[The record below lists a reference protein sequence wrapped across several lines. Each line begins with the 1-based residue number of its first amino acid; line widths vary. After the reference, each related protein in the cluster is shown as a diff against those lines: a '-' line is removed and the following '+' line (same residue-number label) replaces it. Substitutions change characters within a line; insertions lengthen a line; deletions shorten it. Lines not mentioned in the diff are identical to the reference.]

1 MTQRIYNQASPNRI
15 KYIEGRVKEPDFI
28 YVDVQILSMRD
39 RFNNDEEFIK
49 HLSELLNLNLVIKK
63 GDKK

>member
-1 MTQRIYNQASPNRI
+1 MTQRIYNQASPNNI

>member
-1 MTQRIYNQASPNRI
+1 MTKRIVNQAASNQFTH
-15 KYIEGRVKEPDFI
+15 IEGKVKEPDFI
-28 YVDVQILSMRD
+28 YVDVQILNMRD

-63 GDKK
+63 GAR